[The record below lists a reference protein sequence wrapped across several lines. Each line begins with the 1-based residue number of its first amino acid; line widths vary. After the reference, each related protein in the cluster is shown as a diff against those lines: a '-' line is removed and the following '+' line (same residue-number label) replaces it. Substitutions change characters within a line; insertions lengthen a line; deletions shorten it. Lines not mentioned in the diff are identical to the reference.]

1 MIRDDLKAAMIAS
14 MKAGEKERVSTIRLV
29 QSEVKNKDIEARTGG
44 EIADDDAHVTA
55 VLQKMVKQRRESAE
69 MFRKGGAEDRAAAE
83 EAEIAV
89 IEDFLPAQMSDE
101 DIDAAVAAII
111 ADTGATGMKDM
122 GQVMGEVRARH
133 GAAIEPAKASAA
145 AKKQLMGG

>member
-1 MIRDDLKAAMIAS
+1 MIRDELKAAMVAN
-14 MKAGEKERVSTIRLV
+14 MKAGEKDKVATIRLI
-29 QSEVKNKDIEARTGG
+29 QSEVKNKDIEARTAGPV
-44 EIADDDAHVTA
+44 EDDDAHVTA

-89 IEDFLPAQMSDE
+89 IEEFLPAQMSDE
-101 DIDAAVAAII
+101 EVDAAVAAII

-122 GQVMGEVRARH
+122 GRVMGEVRARH

>member
-1 MIRDDLKAAMIAS
+1 MIRDDLKAAMIAN
-14 MKAGEKERVSTIRLV
+14 MKAGEKDKVATIRLI

-69 MFRKGGAEDRAAAE
+69 MFRKGGAEERAAAE

-89 IEDFLPAQMSDE
+89 IEEFLPAQMSDE
-101 DIDAAVAAII
+101 EVEAAVKAII
-111 ADTGATGMKDM
+111 ADTGASSMKDM
-122 GQVMGEVRARH
+122 GAVMGQVRAKH

-145 AKKQLMGG
+145 AKKLLMGG

>member
-1 MIRDDLKAAMIAS
+1 MIRDDLKAAMIAG
-14 MKAGEKERVSTIRLV
+14 MKAGEKDKVATIRLI

-69 MFRKGGAEDRAAAE
+69 MFRKGGAEERAAAE
-83 EAEIAV
+83 EAEIGV
-89 IEDFLPAQMSDE
+89 IEGFLPAQMSDE
-101 DIDAAVAAII
+101 EVEAAVKAII
-111 ADTGATGMKDM
+111 ADTGASSMKDM
-122 GQVMGEVRARH
+122 GAVMGQVRAKH

-145 AKKQLMGG
+145 AKKLLMGS

>member
-1 MIRDDLKAAMIAS
+1 MIRDDLKAAMIAG
-14 MKAGEKERVSTIRLV
+14 MKAGEKDKVATIRLI
-29 QSEVKNKDIEARTGG
+29 QSEVKNKDIEARTQG
-44 EIADDDAHVTA
+44 EVKDDDAHVTA

-69 MFRKGGAEDRAAAE
+69 MFRKGGAEDRAATE

-89 IEDFLPAQMSDE
+89 IETFLPAQMSDE
-101 DIDAAVAAII
+101 EIEAAVAAII

-122 GQVMGEVRARH
+122 GRVMGEVRGRH

-145 AKKQLMGG
+145 AKKQLAGG

>member
-1 MIRDDLKAAMIAS
+1 MIRDDLKAAMVAG
-14 MKAGEKERVSTIRLV
+14 MKAGEKDKVATIRLI

-83 EAEIAV
+83 EAEITV
-89 IEDFLPAQMSDE
+89 IEQFLPAQMGDDE
-101 DIDAAVAAII
+101 IEAAVAAII

-122 GQVMGEVRARH
+122 GRVMGEVRARH

-145 AKKQLMGG
+145 AKKQLAG

>member
-1 MIRDDLKAAMIAS
+1 MIRDDLKAAMIAN
-14 MKAGEKERVSTIRLV
+14 MKAGEKDKVATIRLI

-69 MFRKGGAEDRAAAE
+69 MFRKGGAEERAAAE

-101 DIDAAVAAII
+101 EIEAAVKAII
-111 ADTGATGMKDM
+111 ADTGASSMKDM
-122 GQVMGEVRARH
+122 GAVMGQVRAKH

-145 AKKQLMGG
+145 AKKLLMGG

>member
-122 GQVMGEVRARH
+122 GQVMGEVRSRH

>member
-1 MIRDDLKAAMIAS
+1 MIRDELKAAMVAN
-14 MKAGEKERVSTIRLV
+14 MKAGEKDKVATIRLI

-44 EIADDDAHVTA
+44 PVEDDDAHVTA

-89 IEDFLPAQMSDE
+89 IEEFLPAQMSDE
-101 DIDAAVAAII
+101 EVDAAVAAII

-122 GQVMGEVRARH
+122 GRVMGEVRARH

>member
-1 MIRDDLKAAMIAS
+1 MIRDDLKSQMIAS
-14 MKAGEKERVSTIRLV
+14 MKAGEKERVATIRLI

-89 IEDFLPAQMSDE
+89 IEGFLPAQMGDAE
-101 DIDAAVAAII
+101 IEAAVAAII
-111 ADTGATGMKDM
+111 AETGATGMKDM
-122 GQVMGEVRARH
+122 GGVMAEVRARH

>member
-1 MIRDDLKAAMIAS
+1 MIRDDLKAAMIAG
-14 MKAGEKERVSTIRLV
+14 MKAGEKDKVATIRLI

-44 EIADDDAHVTA
+44 EITDDDAHVTA

-69 MFRKGGAEDRAAAE
+69 MFRKGGAEERAAAE

-89 IEDFLPAQMSDE
+89 IEGFLPAQMGDE
-101 DIDAAVAAII
+101 EIEAAVKAII
-111 ADTGATGMKDM
+111 ADTGASSMKDM
-122 GQVMGEVRARH
+122 GAVMGQVRAKH

-145 AKKQLMGG
+145 AKKLLMGG

>member
-1 MIRDDLKAAMIAS
+1 MIRDDLKSQMVAG
-14 MKAGEKERVSTIRLV
+14 MKAGEKDRVATIRLI

-89 IEDFLPAQMSDE
+89 IEGFLPAQMSDDE
-101 DIDAAVAAII
+101 IEAAVAAII
-111 ADTGATGMKDM
+111 ADKGATGMKDM
-122 GQVMGEVRARH
+122 GGVMAEVRARH

-145 AKKQLMGG
+145 AKKQLMG

>member
-1 MIRDDLKAAMIAS
+1 MIRDDLKAAMIAG
-14 MKAGEKERVSTIRLV
+14 MKAGEKDKVATIRLI

-44 EIADDDAHVTA
+44 EITDDDAHVTA

-69 MFRKGGAEDRAAAE
+69 MFRKGGAEERAAAE

-89 IEDFLPAQMSDE
+89 IEGFLPAQMSDE
-101 DIDAAVAAII
+101 EIEAAVKAII
-111 ADTGATGMKDM
+111 ADTGASSMKDM
-122 GQVMGEVRARH
+122 GAVMGQVRAKH

-145 AKKQLMGG
+145 AKKLLMGG

>member
-1 MIRDDLKAAMIAS
+1 MIRDDLKAAMIAN
-14 MKAGEKERVSTIRLV
+14 MKAGEKDKVATIRLI

-69 MFRKGGAEDRAAAE
+69 MFRKGGADDRAAAE

-89 IEDFLPAQMSDE
+89 IEEFLPAQMSDE
-101 DIDAAVAAII
+101 DIEAAVMAII
-111 ADTGATGMKDM
+111 ADTGASSMKDM
-122 GQVMGEVRARH
+122 GAVMGQVRAKH

-145 AKKQLMGG
+145 AKKLLMGG